1 VSASLRAVPKHTGP
15 RVSVAQ
21 ARARIGG
28 AEIAVPA
35 SSANLGPGFDTL
47 AVALTLYLRVRI
59 SGIDDGSVN
68 GLSFEFAGTRPA
80 ENYIERAFRTV
91 AEVEALEFPS
101 LSLDIDSDIP
111 MQAGLGSSAAA
122 TVAGLLLYD
131 RLAGP
136 RAGRDLLSTAARLEG
151 HADNVSAALLGGL
164 TMSCVREDGSVLART
179 SAWPAGISFVA
190 ATPAVAVPTVEAR
203 RVLPDAFP
211 RNDAVFNLQ
220 RALLFMRA
228 VQEGETG
235 LLREALRDRW
245 HQPYRAALVPGL
257 DEALALEHPHLL
269 GVCLSGS
276 GPTVLAFCSG
286 DPAAVAGQ
294 LAEIYRR
301 RAMPVDIRTLA
312 AHQPI
317 TTP

>member
-1 VSASLRAVPKHTGP
+1 
-15 RVSVAQ
+15 
-21 ARARIGG
+21 
-28 AEIAVPA
+28 
-35 SSANLGPGFDTL
+35 
-47 AVALTLYLRVRI
+47 
-59 SGIDDGSVN
+59 
-68 GLSFEFAGTRPA
+68 
-80 ENYIERAFRTV
+80 
-91 AEVEALEFPS
+91 
-101 LSLDIDSDIP
+101 
-111 MQAGLGSSAAA
+111 
-122 TVAGLLLYD
+122 
-131 RLAGP
+131 
-136 RAGRDLLSTAARLEG
+136 
-151 HADNVSAALLGGL
+151 
-164 TMSCVREDGSVLART
+164 
-179 SAWPAGISFVA
+179 
-190 ATPAVAVPTVEAR
+190 
-203 RVLPDAFP
+203 
-211 RNDAVFNLQ
+211 
-220 RALLFMRA
+220 

>member
-1 VSASLRAVPKHTGP
+1 MTASLRAVPKHAGP

-35 SSANLGPGFDTL
+35 SAANLGPGFDTL
-47 AVALTLYLRVRI
+47 AVALTLYLRIRI
-59 SGIDDGSVN
+59 SGIDDASVN
-68 GLSFEFAGTRPA
+68 GLTFEFTGTRPA
-80 ENYIERAFRTV
+80 ENYIERAFR
-91 AEVEALEFPS
+91 AMAGEEGLEFPS
-101 LSLDIDSDIP
+101 LSLDVESDIP

-136 RAGRDLLSTAARLEG
+136 LEGRDLLGTAARLEG

-164 TMSCVREDGSVLART
+164 TMSCVDEQGRVIARASRWPESV
-179 SAWPAGISFVA
+179 GFVT
-190 ATPAVAVPTVEAR
+190 ATPAVAVPTTDAR
-203 RVLPDAFP
+203 RVLPDAYP
-211 RNDAVFNLQ
+211 RADAVFNLQ

-228 VQEGETG
+228 VQDGELG

-245 HQPYRAALVPGL
+245 HQPYRASLVPGL
-257 DEALALEHPHLL
+257 EEALALQHPDLL

-276 GPTVLAFCSG
+276 GPTVLAFCRGESG
-286 DPAAVAGQ
+286 GVAAQ
-294 LAEIYRR
+294 LSEIYRR
-301 RAMPVDIRTLA
+301 RELSVQVRTLA
-312 AHQPI
+312 AHQPV
-317 TTP
+317 TPS

>member
-1 VSASLRAVPKHTGP
+1 MTAALRAVPKHAGP

-28 AEIAVPA
+28 SEIAVPA
-35 SSANLGPGFDTL
+35 SAANLGPGFDTL

-59 SGIDDGSVN
+59 SGIDDTSVN
-68 GLSFEFAGTRPA
+68 GLSFEFSGTPPA
-80 ENYIERAFRTV
+80 DNYVERAFRTLAT
-91 AEVEALEFPS
+91 AEGLEFPS
-101 LSLDIDSDIP
+101 LTLDVDSDIP

-136 RAGRDLLSTAARLEG
+136 LAGRDLLGTAARLEG

-164 TMSCVREDGSVLART
+164 TMSCVDDEGRVIART
-179 SAWPAGISFVA
+179 ARWPDAIGFVA
-190 ATPAVAVPTVEAR
+190 ATPAVAVPTTEAR
-203 RVLPDAFP
+203 RVLPDAYP
-211 RNDAVFNLQ
+211 RADAVFNLQ

-228 VQEGETG
+228 VQDGEVE

-257 DEALALEHPHLL
+257 EDALALRHPNLL

-276 GPTVLAFCSG
+276 GPTVLALCRG
-286 DPAAVAGQ
+286 ET
-294 LAEIYRR
+294 AEIASLLSDVYRR
-301 RAMPVDIRTLA
+301 RDLPVEIRTLA
-312 AHQPI
+312 AHQPV
-317 TTP
+317 TAS